1 MAVYETQVST
11 PQIAAQKVLYLKH
24 PPQQQKSMKQRPF
37 VVEGQKYPYANLA
50 EIQLASTK

>member
-1 MAVYETQVST
+1 MAVYERQGSDTST
-11 PQIAAQKVLYLKH
+11 EGTLSEAPA
-24 PPQQQKSMKQRPF
+24 PTTKSMKQRPF